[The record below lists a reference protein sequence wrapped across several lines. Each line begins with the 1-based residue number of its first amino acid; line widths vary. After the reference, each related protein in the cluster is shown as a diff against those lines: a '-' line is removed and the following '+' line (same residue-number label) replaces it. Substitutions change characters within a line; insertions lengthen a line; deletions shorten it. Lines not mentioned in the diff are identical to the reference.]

1 MRSLC
6 MKQAGN
12 RRLQAVFLH
21 KIGSMT
27 IKKIGLIR
35 EGKVPPDH
43 RVALTPAQCAQ
54 VKQQFGVEVVA
65 QSSPVR
71 KFSDAEYTA
80 AGIPLQDDLSDCDL
94 IIGVKEVPIDML
106 IPGKSYMFFSHTFKK
121 QPYNAKL
128 LKAILDKKIRL
139 IDYEVIKDKNK
150 KRLIGFGRYAGIVGA
165 YHAFRA
171 FGLKHGLYSIKAP
184 HECTDRAELEKQLT
198 LVKLPQN
205 MRVVVT
211 GFGRV
216 GNGAEEILK
225 LLPLRRVSEAEFLS
239 ENWEEPVYT
248 HLDTQ
253 DYYVRKDRGGFEKA
267 DFYNN
272 PQLYQSSLPET
283 VSTADLYIA
292 CHLWASGNPVLIT
305 NHDFQNPSWRCK
317 VIADVSCDVKGPIAS
332 TVRAST
338 IADALYG
345 YNVSNDTECNWRD
358 ENAIC
363 VMAIDNLPCELPKD
377 ASEDFGNELI
387 RHVLPLLIQG
397 DPDEIIWHATQ
408 TTLRGELT
416 PHFAY
421 LKEYAEGAGR

>member
-1 MRSLC
+1 MP
-6 MKQAGN
+6 
-12 RRLQAVFLH
+12 
-21 KIGSMT
+21 KIDSMT
-27 IKKIGLIR
+27 IKKIGIIR

-43 RVALTPAQCAQ
+43 RVALIPEQCAA
-54 VKQQFGVEVVA
+54 VKKQMDVEVVVQPSA
-65 QSSPVR
+65 IR
-71 KFSDAEYTA
+71 RYTDAEYTA
-80 AGIPLQDDLSDCDL
+80 AGITLQEDLSDCDL
-94 IIGVKEVPIDML
+94 IIGVKEVPINML
-106 IPGKSYMFFSHTFKK
+106 IPGKSYIFFSHTFKK

-171 FGLKHGLYSIKAP
+171 FGLKHKLYSIKAP
-184 HECTDRAELEKQLT
+184 HECADRAELEQQLG
-198 LVKLPQN
+198 LVKLPKN

-216 GNGAEEILK
+216 GNGAEEILQ
-225 LLPLRRVSEAEFLS
+225 LLPLRRVTEAEFLS
-239 ENWEEPVYT
+239 ENWDEPVYT
-248 HLDTQ
+248 HLDTH
-253 DYYVRKDRGGFEKA
+253 DYYVRKDRGGFDKT

-283 VSTADLYIA
+283 VVTADLYIA
-292 CHLWASGNPVLIT
+292 CHLWASGNPLLIT
-305 NHDFQNPSWRCK
+305 LQDLQNPNWRCR
-317 VIADVSCDVKGPIAS
+317 VIADVSCDVNGPIAS
-332 TVRAST
+332 SIRAST
-338 IADALYG
+338 IAEPLYG
-345 YNVSNDTECNWRD
+345 FDPSTGKESDWQNDH
-358 ENAIC
+358 ALC

-387 RHVLPLLIQG
+387 RHVLPRMIQG
-397 DPDEIIWHATQ
+397 DPEEIIWHATQ

-421 LKEYAEGAGR
+421 LKEYAERAGV

>member
-1 MRSLC
+1 
-6 MKQAGN
+6 
-12 RRLQAVFLH
+12 
-21 KIGSMT
+21 MT

-43 RVALTPAQCAQ
+43 RVALTPTQCAH
-54 VKQQFGVEVVA
+54 VKELFGVEVVA
-65 QSSPVR
+65 QPSAIR
-71 KFSDAEYTA
+71 RFTDTEYTA
-80 AGIPLQDDLSDCDL
+80 AGISLQEDLSDCDL

-106 IPGKSYMFFSHTFKK
+106 IPGKSYMFFSHTFKR

-128 LKAILDKKIRL
+128 LKAILDRKIRL

-184 HECTDRAELEKQLT
+184 HECADRAELERELK
-198 LVKLPQN
+198 LVKLPPH
-205 MRVVVT
+205 MRIVVT

-225 LLPLRRVSEAEFLS
+225 LLPLRRVTEAEFLS
-239 ENWEEPVYT
+239 ENWNEPVYT

-253 DYYVRKDRGGFEKA
+253 DYYVRKDRGGFDKP

-272 PQLYQSSLPET
+272 PQMYQSSLPET
-283 VSTADLYIA
+283 VHSADLYIA
-292 CHLWASGNPVLIT
+292 CHLWASGNPVLISAQ
-305 NHDFQNPSWRCK
+305 DLEYPAWRCR
-317 VIADVSCDVKGPIAS
+317 VIADVSCDVNGPIAS

-338 IADALYG
+338 IADPLYG
-345 YNVSNDTECNWRD
+345 YDPIRKEECDWKSND
-358 ENAIC
+358 AVC

-387 RHVLPLLIQG
+387 RSVLPLMIQG
-397 DPDEIIWHATQ
+397 DSDEIIWHATE
-408 TTLRGELT
+408 TTLNGELT

-421 LKEYAEGAGR
+421 LREYAEGAPSTSLG